1 MSFLGLCAVL
11 VECCNVS
18 FGVLLLSAGGSTTA
32 DDSTLGEMSEGA
44 LACLG
49 ALLSDTFFFC
59 CVRKKYVTMIM
70 HVQRLD
76 GILLYTVV

>member
-70 HVQRLD
+70 HDLFK
-76 GILLYTVV
+76 GWMESYCIL